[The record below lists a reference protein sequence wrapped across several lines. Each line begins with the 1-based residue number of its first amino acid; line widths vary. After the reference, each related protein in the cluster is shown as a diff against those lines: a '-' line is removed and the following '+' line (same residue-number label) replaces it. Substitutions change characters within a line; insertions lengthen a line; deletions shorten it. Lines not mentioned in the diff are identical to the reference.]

1 MTQRNQPLLE
11 GERFAS
17 GLLLFLRE
25 EGSLKKEERLERTS
39 FQLSHLPWLS
49 ENAVYLRNCPD
60 PQTALRYAIMFPPFL
75 NPSFTAG
82 IKKVLETLETPETE
96 PRP

>member
-1 MTQRNQPLLE
+1 MIQQQNTPLLE
-11 GERFAS
+11 GEQFAN

-25 EGSLKKEERLERTS
+25 EGSLKEEERLERTS

-49 ENAVYLRNCPD
+49 KNAVYLRNCPD
-60 PQTALRYAIMFPPFL
+60 PQTARRYAIMFPPFL
-75 NPSFTAG
+75 SPSFTAG
-82 IKKVLETLETPETE
+82 IKKALETLENQ